1 MKRRYILFYLGL
13 LIIGFILGV
22 YVTNY
27 RNFPIMK
34 SVQRQFFQDLITP
47 INEKQI
53 FENEG
58 NSYPH
63 LRVVNKLSETKSIF
77 YIEI

>member
-27 RNFPIMK
+27 KFHNEIRSTAN
-34 SVQRQFFQDLITP
+34 FQDLITP

-63 LRVVNKLSETKSIF
+63 LRAIINYLKRNLF
-77 YIEI
+77 FLY

>member
-27 RNFPIMK
+27 KKFPYNEIRSTAK
-34 SVQRQFFQDLITP
+34 FFQDLIIP
-47 INEKQI
+47 LMKNKF

-63 LRVVNKLSETKSIF
+63 LRVVNKLLKRNLF
-77 YIEI
+77 FLY